1 MDTTRLG
8 SKGEVCTTSQA
19 HVFVTNFDQ
28 LIACCDR
35 SQTGKRFPG
44 ALYVHVSAL
53 ERSLQD
59 YENLARQHLKKLE
72 GATLVKFSTDQ
83 PRVSYLSYP
92 DFDTAAHPALQ
103 WSVQV
108 DLVTSQVGV
117 RNYNSTDNPP
127 VLHRK
132 ETFVTS
138 DYPLYQPFAELTR
151 QEEALGLLNQSREIG
166 TREGWAKRLTD
177 SGIEIQGHVLAC
189 PTSRTA
195 ANSQPKIDRH
205 KAALVRNEL
214 SKPVRVALE
223 AGLFTIETTFFDY
236 GCGHGGM

>member
-1 MDTTRLG
+1 MDNVG
-8 SKGEVCTTSQA
+8 SATCASKLI
-19 HVFVTNFDQ
+19 DQ
-28 LIACCDR
+28 QFAEIVRCCDFSEVAR
-35 SQTGKRFPG
+35 SAKRSRTGKRLPG

-53 ERSLQD
+53 SALERSLQN

-92 DFDTAAHPALQ
+92 DFDTDAHPALQ

-151 QEEALGLLNQSREIG
+151 QEEALGLLNQSR
-166 TREGWAKRLTD
+166 D
-177 SGIEIQGHVLAC
+177 SRSRPSLPDFPNCGYHSAQNRSPQSC
-189 PTSRTA
+189 PC
-195 ANSQPKIDRH
+195 P
-205 KAALVRNEL
+205 
-214 SKPVRVALE
+214 
-223 AGLFTIETTFFDY
+223 
-236 GCGHGGM
+236 